1 LKSLIHELKEE
12 LKREE
17 NKNFYYIV
25 IPSMK
30 WYPTSKEK
38 SSRDLKKGEL
48 DGLYI
53 KIPKEAN
60 KKAEMVIIE
69 AKRRG
74 NPDKRQIKRIR
85 WIVGKETTEKYAE
98 QIKQVL
104 GRRGSYKGIKRVEE
118 NDCKY
123 IRFPFTI

>member
-1 LKSLIHELKEE
+1 
-12 LKREE
+12 
-17 NKNFYYIV
+17 
-25 IPSMK
+25 MK

-38 SSRDLKKGEL
+38 SSRDLEGEL

-69 AKRRG
+69 AKKWRS
-74 NPDKRQIKRIR
+74 PDKKQIKRIR

-98 QIKQVL
+98 QIKQAL
-104 GRRGSYKGIKRVEE
+104 GRRDNYKGIKRVEE